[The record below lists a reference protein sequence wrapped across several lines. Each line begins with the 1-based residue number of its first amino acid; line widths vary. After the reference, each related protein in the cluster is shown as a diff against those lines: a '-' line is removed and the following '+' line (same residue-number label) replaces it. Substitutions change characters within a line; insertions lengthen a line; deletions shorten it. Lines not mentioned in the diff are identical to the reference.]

1 MRYFAD
7 YIKGKPYQ
15 KTVLWENS
23 NTSAVFDAQIVT
35 LEDSISNYDEI
46 GIYYKVSRSDNDS
59 SAIPVFMN
67 VDDFKKT
74 SSTGDS
80 FIFGNTIVIGSFGY
94 GRMIYYVSDTSIQI
108 MTCYKF
114 NASASS
120 NYNAIP
126 VKIIGIKKGLGET
139 LEYETVSFMG
149 VYIGTGNNEYD
160 TQIPIKDIVSAF
172 VRSENYQY
180 AGFFALVDGVITWIN
195 GVQQDWTYHY
205 YDCNISGDTLKI
217 NQSFSGSTQISDI
230 YVVVKKR

>member
-126 VKIIGIKKGLGET
+126 VKIIGIKKGLGEVNPPVAEKFT
-139 LEYETVSFMG
+139 FSIGTTETVITLPHAPKSIVALYNTSSSYPKAGTCMYDVVNEIFLKSS
-149 VYIGTGNNEYD
+149 GTGVWTKFE
-160 TQIPIKDIVSAF
+160 
-172 VRSENYQY
+172 
-180 AGFFALVDGVITWIN
+180 VDGDKLTLLGDN
-195 GVQQDWTYHY
+195 STGNWTY
-205 YDCNISGDTLKI
+205 DCI
-217 NQSFSGSTQISDI
+217 
-230 YVVVKKR
+230 VV